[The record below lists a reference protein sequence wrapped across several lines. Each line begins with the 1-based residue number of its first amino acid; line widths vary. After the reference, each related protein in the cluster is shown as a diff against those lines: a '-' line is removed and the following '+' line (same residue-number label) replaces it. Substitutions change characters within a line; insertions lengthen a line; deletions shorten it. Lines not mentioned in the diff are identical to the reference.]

1 MKRIAFVCFLVLIL
15 TFQLTCVGA
24 FNADNV
30 SISAELN
37 KLDVSVVSDKDL
49 GRMTLQ
55 LLSGDGTAM
64 IYMGQENS
72 YAEEVKDASG
82 KAGYKYVFDSFN
94 LPSDAATGEYILRLS
109 GNDGEIVSK
118 KYPFVNALDSV
129 KFLNGLNAAE
139 DVNSFLTANKD
150 ISPVELTPYLEL
162 PESVYSLVDNELK
175 TVDFTVKEDLS
186 NLTEKLQLFKER
198 FGNLMLSAEIL
209 SAGSGEEWT
218 AAVENA
224 KSVLELSVLYYDKLS
239 DKKAGFG
246 YFETPK
252 SLLKDDIGKA
262 FDKAVVVTALKQLDY
277 GSITDLLKFFED
289 RGTITLDKADFDNLS
304 DKKKLTVC
312 QRLKEDN
319 NIISVNTL
327 QTEFKIISS
336 QVAAEKDSSGSGSSG
351 GSGGKKRDVTIGG
364 GIGGGN
370 TPGTVQPSDDIFSDI
385 NDVSWAKGYIVS
397 LANRGILSG
406 KGDGKFY
413 PGESMLREEFAKVI
427 AVGSKIDITS
437 GNTEFTD
444 VTDSAWYAP
453 YLAACVNANI
463 INGIGDG
470 KFGIGATITREDAA
484 VMIARALN
492 HAGIEATPSEETFA
506 DETEISSYALEAVG
520 KLKKLGIISG
530 DDNGCFMPKLAI
542 SRAEVSKMIYGM
554 LDVIGG

>member
-109 GNDGEIVSK
+109 GNDGKIVSK
-118 KYPFVNALDSV
+118 PYPFVNALDSV

-150 ISPVELTPYLEL
+150 ISPVELTPYLKL

-364 GIGGGN
+364 GIGGGK

-530 DDNGCFMPKLAI
+530 DDNGCFMPKSAI

>member
-72 YAEEVKDASG
+72 YSEEVKDASG

-109 GNDGEIVSK
+109 GNDGKIVSK

-150 ISPVELTPYLEL
+150 ISPVELTSYLKL

-175 TVDFTVKEDLS
+175 TVDFAVKEDLS
-186 NLTEKLQLFKER
+186 NLTEKVQLFKER

-289 RGTITLDKADFDNLS
+289 KGTITLDKADFDNLS

-312 QRLKEDN
+312 QRLKDDN

-327 QTEFKIISS
+327 QTEFKIISG

-385 NDVSWAKGYIVS
+385 NNVSWAKGYIVS

-492 HAGIEATPSEETFA
+492 HAGIEATPSEEAFA

-530 DDNGCFMPKLAI
+530 DDNGCFMPKSAI

>member
-109 GNDGEIVSK
+109 GNDGKIVSK
-118 KYPFVNALDSV
+118 KYPFVNAFDSV

-150 ISPVELTPYLEL
+150 ISPVELTPYLKL

-175 TVDFTVKEDLS
+175 TVDFAVKEDLS

-336 QVAAEKDSSGSGSSG
+336 QVAAEKDSSGSSG

-427 AVGSKIDITS
+427 AVGSKIDIPS

-530 DDNGCFMPKLAI
+530 DDNGCFMPKSAI

>member
-72 YAEEVKDASG
+72 YAEEVTDASG

-109 GNDGEIVSK
+109 GNDGKIVSK
-118 KYPFVNALDSV
+118 PYLFVNAFDSV

-150 ISPVELTPYLEL
+150 ISPVELTPYLKL

-175 TVDFTVKEDLS
+175 TVDFAVKEDLS

-530 DDNGCFMPKLAI
+530 DDNGCFMPKSAI